1 MTVEHDWT
9 DNIDWDNLADPN
21 GTGNP
26 PKWAGHLHD
35 RADDSP
41 MDEMHGVIDFL
52 SGEGPDTDGNYINE
66 PFSVFCAT
74 RSHNESYWP
83 WTDPPNGEARDPEEL
98 GVVAVPGYEMHFGT
112 HSYAFFSTASEDDVL
127 SRFDDYDPDDGRGGF
142 HAGLPEKLQSPIDG
156 DNDAEHK
163 PEALVGFAHPLRY
176 IDDDDDI
183 TDREYERFRFNVE
196 RLANQDVASVLGSAS
211 RRQPSPRSQALE
223 LWDRLLT
230 DFAPNYLPHLTAHQ
244 DAYAGG
250 FVVGSHL
257 DRRFASLLLD
267 EDEFD
272 PSDQEESRQAARD
285 AWADGRAL
293 AHIRDGWDAESES
306 PPDTPMVDEA
316 GVEDGTIYV
325 ESDASTT
332 EWVSAGGEI
341 VETGESVNI
350 NDCEKYV
357 RCQIFNADE
366 SAGTLTQP
374 WAISHS

>member
-1 MTVEHDWT
+1 MTVTLDWT

-26 PKWAGHLHD
+26 PKWEGHLHD
-35 RADDSP
+35 RGPSP
-41 MDEMHGVIDFL
+41 MDVMHGVIDYL
-52 SGEGPDTDGNYINE
+52 AGEGADAEGYYVDDGY
-66 PFSVFCAT
+66 SVFVAN
-74 RSHNESYWP
+74 RSHGPTHWP
-83 WTDPPNGEARDPEEL
+83 WSDPPDGESRDAESL
-98 GVVAVPGYEMHFGT
+98 GAVAIPGYEMHFGT
-112 HSYAFFSTASEDDVL
+112 HSYAFFSTSSELDV
-127 SRFDDYDPDDGRGGF
+127 RDG
-142 HAGLPEKLQSPIDG
+142 GLPEKHQDTLDERES
-156 DNDAEHK
+156 AEDK
-163 PEALVGFAHPLRY
+163 PKAIVGFPHPLRY
-176 IDDDDDI
+176 IDGSEI
-183 TDREYERFRFNVE
+183 SQREYERFRFNVE
-196 RLANQDVASVLGSAS
+196 RLSEQDVPMIMGSAT
-211 RRQPSPRSQALE
+211 RNQPAVRSQALD

-230 DFAPNYLPHLTAHQ
+230 DHMPDVRLWLTAHN
-244 DAYAGG
+244 DAYHSFETGTD
-250 FVVGSHL
+250 L

-272 PSDQEESRQAARD
+272 PSDQEGSRQAARD

-374 WAISHS
+374 WAIPHS